1 MSAVGRRYAEALLAS
16 LGDADPEKIL
26 ADLESFGSWL
36 GQIPELKVAMEN
48 PGIPADA
55 KDKIVGSLGAD
66 GGLDPKAIQFIRLVV
81 ANRRIRQWHEMV
93 EAFRALCDERR
104 GIVRARVFTARALE
118 EKAKSNLA
126 ASLSRILG
134 RRVELESGVSPELL
148 GGVELRLGS
157 TVYDGTVAGALKALH
172 QDLVKG

>member
-16 LGDADPEKIL
+16 LGSEDPGKVL
-26 ADLESFGSWL
+26 QDLETFGVWL
-36 GQIPELKVAMEN
+36 DQIPELKIAMEN
-48 PGIPADA
+48 PGIPLGS
-55 KDKIVGSLGAD
+55 KDKIVGTLGAD
-66 GGLDPKAIQFIRLVV
+66 GGLDPKAIAFIRMVV
-81 ANRRIRQWHEMV
+81 ANRRIRQWGEML
-93 EAFRALCDERR
+93 EAFRTLCDERR
-104 GIVRARVFTARALE
+104 GIVRARVLTARTMDESARQ
-118 EKAKSNLA
+118 NLA
-126 ASLSRILG
+126 ASLGKILG

>member
-16 LGDADPEKIL
+16 LGTDDPGKVLE
-26 ADLESFGSWL
+26 DLETFGTWL
-36 GQIPELKVAMEN
+36 SQIPELKVAMEN
-48 PGIPADA
+48 PGIPLDA
-55 KDKIVGSLGAD
+55 KNKIVGKLGAD
-66 GGLDPKAIQFIRLVV
+66 GGLDPKAITFIRMVV
-81 ANRRIRQWHEMV
+81 ANRRIRQWAEV
-93 EAFRALCDERR
+93 LEAFRALCDERR
-104 GIVRARVFTARALE
+104 GIVRARVSTARTMDE
-118 EKAKSNLA
+118 TAKKNLA
-126 ASLSRILG
+126 ASLGKILG